1 MRQAA
6 VQSPEEATASS
17 SEKQYVTLGIE
28 HEVFAVPVELV
39 IEILAMRRVSR
50 IPEAPPYMLGLID
63 LRGRSVP
70 VLDLRTRLGL
80 PALAA
85 TDATRILV
93 IEVAISGRALVLG
106 LVADRVIEVL
116 AMSAR
121 DIEPAPDIG
130 VRWRSDYI
138 RGVGRRGS
146 GFIVIF
152 DLPKLFSAA
161 DAAALQA
168 SAAAL

>member
-1 MRQAA
+1 MTQAA
-6 VQSPEEATASS
+6 AISAEALASAE
-17 SEKQYVTLGIE
+17 EKQYVTLGIE
-28 HEVFAVPVELV
+28 QEVFAIPVEAVL
-39 IEILAMRRVSR
+39 EILDMRRVSR

-70 VLDLRTRLGL
+70 VLDLRTKLGL
-80 PALAA
+80 PAAAA
-85 TDATRILV
+85 TDTTRILV
-93 IEVAISGRALVLG
+93 IEAAISGRQLVLG

-130 VRWRSDYI
+130 VRWRSEYI
-138 RGVGRRGS
+138 RGVGRRNS

-152 DLPKLFSAA
+152 DLPKLFSSA
-161 DAAALQA
+161 DAAAIQA
-168 SAAAL
+168 SAGRL

>member
-1 MRQAA
+1 MTQAA
-6 VQSPEEATASS
+6 ALSAEARASAE
-17 SEKQYVTLGIE
+17 EKQYVTLGIE
-28 HEVFAVPVELV
+28 QEVFAIPVEAVL
-39 IEILAMRRVSR
+39 EILEMRWVSR

-70 VLDLRTRLGL
+70 VLDLRTKLGL
-80 PALAA
+80 PHAAA
-85 TDATRILV
+85 TDTTRILV
-93 IEVAISGRALVLG
+93 IETAISGRQLVLG

-130 VRWRSDYI
+130 VRWRSEYI
-138 RGVGRRGS
+138 RGVGRRNS

-152 DLPKLFSAA
+152 DLPKLFSSA

-168 SAAAL
+168 SAGRL